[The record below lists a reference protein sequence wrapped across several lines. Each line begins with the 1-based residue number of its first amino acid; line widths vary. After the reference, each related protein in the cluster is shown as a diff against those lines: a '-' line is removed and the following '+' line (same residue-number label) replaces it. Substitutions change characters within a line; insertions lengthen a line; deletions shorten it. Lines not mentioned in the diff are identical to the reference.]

1 MITNLIKEEEDDKLR
16 RAIVRGV
23 ASIIRSMM
31 LVMLYKTIIF
41 QSSLAFDDG
50 DDAKLAFSFQDG
62 FLTFFWPLIMMMMLN
77 WPLF

>member
-41 QSSLAFDDG
+41 QSCLTFDHDQ
-50 DDAKLAFSFQDG
+50 DAKLASF
-62 FLTFFWPLIMMMMLN
+62 LKTFCFPGQLLWN
-77 WPLF
+77 